1 MKAITTLVICV
12 WSIASFAQQK
22 VATRYYEGTKNVEI
36 EYQYVVGD
44 KAKVGNITY
53 RDSNTK
59 LLTGVDLNT
68 YTVEQRVRHGYWKE
82 FYRDGTPRA
91 SYNYSNGVRDG
102 QAILFHEN
110 GKINEKFTLKAG
122 VIEGEFVAYYDN
134 GQIAHRC
141 NYLQGVRIGSAIT
154 NDGEG
159 HPLFYM
165 TYSAPEGGIVK
176 IQAQNKYPNG
186 KIAQEGIFQSYYSR
200 EDYPSYY
207 SDFQMEGIW
216 KFYNENGVKESEA
229 NYSKNRLK
237 GKMNTFYENGK
248 VAEEKYYKEIEING
262 ETMSVIDGPY
272 KSWHETG
279 ELARIGTMKTLITKN
294 PNSSELE
301 EKEYEAGDWK
311 IFDKSGKMIQF
322 VSLGRG
328 DSLYT
333 DMNEKIVEE
342 QSNVTETLEFN
353 IYKSRTIDKYGKYI
367 RFHYGEML
375 TAFDNIP
382 ETSGK
387 AIFDASKNQALIVF
401 DEYYNV
407 LKSCP
412 DKNCITINSKKLD
425 KIYKKLDELRQR
437 QVQSNS
443 EAPFVM
449 FDQAVM
455 QYGIKKALGVE

>member
-1 MKAITTLVICV
+1 MKVITTLVICLC
-12 WSIASFAQQK
+12 SIICFSQQK
-22 VATRYYEGTKNVEI
+22 VATRYYEGTKDIEI
-36 EYQYVVGD
+36 EYQYVIGD

-68 YTVEQRVRHGYWKE
+68 YTVEQRIRHGYWKE

-91 SYNYSNGVRDG
+91 TYNYSNGVRDG
-102 QAILFHEN
+102 QATLFHEN

-122 VIEGEFVAYYDN
+122 VIEGEFIAYYDN

-141 NYLQGVRIGSAIT
+141 SYSQGVRIGTAIT

-159 HPLFYM
+159 HPLYYM
-165 TYSAPEGGIVK
+165 TYSAPVTGVVK
-176 IQAQNKYPNG
+176 IQAQNKFPNG
-186 KIAQEGIFQSYYSR
+186 KVAQEGIFQSFYSR

-229 NYSKNRLK
+229 NYSRNVLI
-237 GKMNTFYENGK
+237 GKMNTFYESGK

-262 ETMSVIDGPY
+262 QKMSVIDGPY

-279 ELARIGTMKTLITKN
+279 ALARVGTMKTLITKN
-294 PNSSELE
+294 PNNDELE

-328 DSLYT
+328 DSMYV
-333 DMNEKIVEE
+333 DMNEKLIEE
-342 QSNVTETLEFN
+342 QSNITENLEFN
-353 IYKSRTIDKYGKYI
+353 IYKGRSIDKFGKYL

-375 TAFDNIP
+375 TEFDNIP

-387 AIFDASKNQALIVF
+387 AIFDGLKKQALVVF
-401 DEYYNV
+401 DEYYGA
-407 LKSCP
+407 LKLCS
-412 DKNCITINSKKLD
+412 DKNCITTNSIKLD
-425 KIYKKLDELRQR
+425 KIYKKLEEVRQR
-437 QVQSNS
+437 QGQSRS
-443 EAPFVM
+443 ETPFVM
-449 FDQAVM
+449 FDQAIM
-455 QYGIKKALGVE
+455 QYGIKAALGIN